1 MEMLSNP
8 GRIAI
13 SSQILLDDKKKKDQ
27 IYVHPNRTAATTM
40 LSVFITH
47 LKTEETEDRT
57 GQYYE
62 VHDVDIILCYF
73 LSSVQIYTLM
83 AAHKQDFLEPLPTS
97 SLQNHMTTLNNF
109 PFTLSMVA
117 GRKHW

>member
-1 MEMLSNP
+1 
-8 GRIAI
+8 
-13 SSQILLDDKKKKDQ
+13 
-27 IYVHPNRTAATTM
+27 M

-57 GQYYE
+57 DQYYE
-62 VHDVDIILCYF
+62 VDDVDIILYYF

-109 PFTLSMVA
+109 PFTLYGGWKKTLVNKWATVPIFMPCIQMPA
-117 GRKHW
+117 LH